1 MKILKQ
7 IEEFGKKFFL
17 KKFKTNLKKIR
28 IFQWKTFLHEHG
40 SKKSIEVKSDK
51 RTEELRAN
59 GRNMLKKAFDKATLD
74 ALEDPEEIETTKN
87 YNTNLA
93 EQIEREG
100 EEMTIFIN

>member
-1 MKILKQ
+1 MIILKKLQ
-7 IEEFGKKFFL
+7 NLEKNFVKEKIRKKL
-17 KKFKTNLKKIR
+17 R

-51 RTEELRAN
+51 RTEELRTN

-100 EEMTIFIN
+100 EKMTIFIRTN